1 MVTVHICG
9 HLRVFVYYVL
19 STLVD
24 TSRVRVLGFVH
35 FSGHRYFCLNIRK
48 FWGEKYVQCTY
59 FSMRVG
65 QIAFGCVAKIPIYKN
80 FIIKNNCGGTELL
93 VVI

>member
-48 FWGEKYVQCTY
+48 FWDEKYVQCTY
-59 FSMRVG
+59 FSMRAGRERQLVWR
-65 QIAFGCVAKIPIYKN
+65 KIPVLWN
-80 FIIKNNCGGTELL
+80 FITKSN
-93 VVI
+93 